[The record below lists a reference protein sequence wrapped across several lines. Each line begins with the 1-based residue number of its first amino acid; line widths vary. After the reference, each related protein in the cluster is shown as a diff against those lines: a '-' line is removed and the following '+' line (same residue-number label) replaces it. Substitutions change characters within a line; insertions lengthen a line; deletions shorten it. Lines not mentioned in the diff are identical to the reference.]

1 MKTNQLIETENVKN
15 ANKVLKNL
23 LERTRTEI
31 VGLGLFYGQAGFGKT
46 RWGSK
51 TAQANGYIYLRLE
64 ANITVKDFLI
74 SLLSKLIHKTMPYYE
89 IVGSA
94 NVIYSQI
101 LDYLQSNMDT
111 VIIIDELDYAY
122 SRSNKILASI
132 RDLADQSLVTFVLI
146 GMEKAKRKLL
156 KMDRHYFDRTNAFYE
171 FQPLL
176 LSDTELII
184 KELCEVIVD
193 EHIINFI
200 HSKSNGTIRIIN
212 KYIDALERIAKRMK
226 KDELTFE
233 EIIAIPLDI
242 SKCIHSA

>member
-1 MKTNQLIETENVKN
+1 VKTNQLIETENVKN

-23 LERTRTEI
+23 LERTRTEV

-51 TAQANGYIYLRLE
+51 TAQSNGYIYLRLE

-74 SLLSKLIHKTMPYYE
+74 ALLSKLIHKTMPYYE
-89 IVGSA
+89 VVGSA
-94 NVIYSQI
+94 NVIYCQI

-111 VIIIDELDYAY
+111 VIFIDELDYAY

-146 GMEKAKRKLL
+146 GMEKAKKKLL

-176 LSDTELII
+176 LSDAGLII
-184 KELCEVIVD
+184 RELCEVKVD
-193 EHIINFI
+193 VHIISFI
-200 HSKSNGTIRIIN
+200 HNKSNGTIRIIN

-233 EIIAIPLDI
+233 EIKDI
-242 SKCIHSA
+242 ISLMEA